1 MQRSFQR
8 ILNGLQVGRTGPG
21 KLDRSGEKGLGYLPS
36 PLSSVVL
43 IVLPPCCSLNRQK
56 NLVELSFLPGDTG
69 KPDVFPAS
77 LGLPLLKQEE
87 RKMEAEEQEH
97 KGEEEQQKKNQKR
110 KGKKN
115 EEGQEAVRPPG
126 KEKSESQKPQAKK
139 QGKRPR
145 REPASEQ
152 VRPSGRMASLTGT
165 GEHFRASQ
173 TPRGLLSDREQCD
186 FGAGRWMVPAGAE
199 EGALPQAASG
209 FPWAGRVA
217 CHLSLSSSQEGV
229 KKKQKKAAPS
239 EEDDSGVEVYYR
251 EGEEEV
257 EERSVL
263 PKVRV
268 SIDGERRR
276 PWGGK
281 PSVSCLRAGQFP
293 AHPLLSLLVK
303 YDQWG
308 HCFIQGVGC
317 IKEIL
322 ISIY

>member
-1 MQRSFQR
+1 M
-8 ILNGLQVGRTGPG
+8 
-21 KLDRSGEKGLGYLPS
+21 PS
-36 PLSSVVL
+36 LLSSVVL

-97 KGEEEQQKKNQKR
+97 KGEEEQKKKNQKR

-152 VRPSGRMASLTGT
+152 VCPSGRMASLTGT

-173 TPRGLLSDREQCD
+173 TPRGLLLDREQCE
-186 FGAGRWMVPAGAE
+186 FGAGHRMVPAGAE
-199 EGALPQAASG
+199 EGGIAPGRQRVPLGGKGGLPSFPLVISG
-209 FPWAGRVA
+209 R
-217 CHLSLSSSQEGV
+217 
-229 KKKQKKAAPS
+229 S
-239 EEDDSGVEVYYR
+239 EEKA
-251 EGEEEV
+251 EESC
-257 EERSVL
+257 SV
-263 PKVRV
+263 R
-268 SIDGERRR
+268 GRR
-276 PWGGK
+276 
-281 PSVSCLRAGQFP
+281 
-293 AHPLLSLLVK
+293 
-303 YDQWG
+303 QW
-308 HCFIQGVGC
+308 C
-317 IKEIL
+317 
-322 ISIY
+322 